1 MDERQPDWEQEQ
13 SPSTEPIRRRPRRSR
28 RQIPV
33 LPQILAG
40 TSTTTLLIGLGI
52 GMASIIL
59 LIIVGA
65 LFGGSDARTAAEA
78 TATPLALTT
87 TPTTFDPAFP
97 LRLERPIVAWFA
109 PAGDVFDALPTGT
122 SYRAIAHYGAEWVQ
136 IELANEQGTFWVRS
150 GDIPPLPL
158 DGLPD
163 LMPPASSYQMYL
175 PEAGETVHAVAE
187 RGGSEPALLKLYNNL
202 NSMQV
207 GNRPLIVP
215 QVGGRGSTLPATVI
229 ALSAGNPSRPYVAL
243 TIDLKAGDERVTQ
256 LLATL
261 REEQVRVTFFV
272 LGQWV
277 EQHPELVRQIIADGH
292 ELANHSYSH
301 PDFRSLSESQIA
313 AELNRTEALVRELGG
328 TTRPYFRPPY
338 GAYNQRVIE
347 AVAAQG
353 YLSVLWNVDS
363 QDTVEGAKTPEFL
376 LASLTAALPPEAL
389 SGAIILT
396 HCCHNH
402 HPLPDVLFAA
412 LHRFRELGLEVRTLS
427 EVLEP

>member
-1 MDERQPDWEQEQ
+1 MDDRHPDWEQEQ
-13 SPSTEPIRRRPRRSR
+13 PPITEPMRRRPRRSR

-52 GMASIIL
+52 VMASIIL
-59 LIIVGA
+59 LVIVGA

-78 TATPLALTT
+78 TATPLTFTA
-87 TPTTFDPAFP
+87 TPADFDPAFP
-97 LRLERPIVAWFA
+97 LQLERAVVAWFA
-109 PAGDVFDALPTGT
+109 PAGDVFDALPKGT
-122 SYRAIAHYGAEWVQ
+122 RYRAIARYGVEWVQ
-136 IELANEQGTFWVRS
+136 VELAEQGTFWVRS

-158 DGLPD
+158 DSLPD

-175 PEAGETVHAVAE
+175 PEEGETVYAVAE
-187 RGGSEPALLKLYNNL
+187 RGGSEPALLMRYNNL
-202 NSMQV
+202 TSVQV

-215 QVGGRGSTLPATVI
+215 QVAGRGSTLPTTVI
-229 ALSAGNPSRPYVAL
+229 APNAGNPSRPYVAL
-243 TIDLKAGDERVTQ
+243 TIDLEVGDERVPQ

-261 REEQVRVTFFV
+261 REQQVRVTFFV

-277 EQHPELVRQIIADGH
+277 EQHPQLVRQIIADGH

-301 PDFRSLSESQIA
+301 PDFRSLSDAQIA
-313 AELNRTEALVRELGG
+313 AELARTEALVQELGG

-338 GAYNQRVIE
+338 GAYNQRVLE

-353 YLSVLWNVDS
+353 YLLVMWNVDS
-363 QDTVEGAKTPEFL
+363 QDAVGSPKTAEL
-376 LASLTAALPPEAL
+376 MLTSLTATLPPEAL
-389 SGAIILT
+389 AGAIILT
-396 HCCHNH
+396 HCCNTH

-412 LHRFRELGLEVRTLS
+412 LDRFRAMGIEVRTLS
-427 EVLEP
+427 SVLEP